1 MIQICVVTWSH
12 GTPVCLNAVAVRWT
26 LRGWFLMRGCHLPQ
40 VQQFTGGLDR
50 DVSVLL
56 KRVQNLQAT
65 IRP

>member
-1 MIQICVVTWSH
+1 MLIRECQ
-12 GTPVCLNAVAVRWT
+12 L
-26 LRGWFLMRGCHLPQ
+26 LQ

-56 KRVQNLQAT
+56 KRVQNYQAT

>member
-1 MIQICVVTWSH
+1 MRIV
-12 GTPVCLNAVAVRWT
+12 GTA
-26 LRGWFLMRGCHLPQ
+26 Q

-65 IRP
+65 IKT